1 MKVRVIRWARRRR
14 SGAVRWG
21 AMKVTDPLT
30 YYRQRAEDLARFA
43 PPAAEAY
50 EDAAAVFE
58 RWLEGQ
64 QLEPLDLATAEVE
77 SGYTR
82 SHLRRMLK
90 DGTIRNAG
98 TKEGPRILR
107 AHLPRKPGYG
117 VPPDDITIAN
127 ARRGGASS
135 PSQAVRAIAAGG

>member
-1 MKVRVIRWARRRR
+1 MKI
-14 SGAVRWG
+14 
-21 AMKVTDPLT
+21 TDPISYFT
-30 YYRQRAEDLARFA
+30 RQAQILERFA
-43 PPAAEAY
+43 PAAAEAY
-50 EDAAAVFE
+50 LDAAAVFE

-98 TKEGPRILR
+98 AVDDPRILR

-117 VPPDDITIAN
+117 SLPDDNDIAN
-127 ARRGGASS
+127 ARRASASS

>member
-1 MKVRVIRWARRRR
+1 MKIV
-14 SGAVRWG
+14 
-21 AMKVTDPLT
+21 DPAA
-30 YYRQRAEDLARFA
+30 YFRERADVLEDFA
-43 PPAAEAY
+43 PPAAKAY
-50 EDAAAVFE
+50 EDAASVFE

-64 QLEPLDLATAEVE
+64 RLEPLDLATAEVE

-98 TKEGPRILR
+98 TEDSPRILR

-127 ARRGGASS
+127 ARRGSASS
-135 PSQAVRAIAAGG
+135 PSQAVRAIAAGE

>member
-1 MKVRVIRWARRRR
+1 MKI
-14 SGAVRWG
+14 S
-21 AMKVTDPLT
+21 DPLT

-64 QLEPLDLATAEVE
+64 QFEPLDLATAEVE

-98 TKEGPRILR
+98 AVDDPRILR

-117 VPPDDITIAN
+117 SLPDDNDIAN
-127 ARRGGASS
+127 ARRASTSS